1 MEKEDEDPQ
10 LSKEQAANSQVQN
23 GFQAGQVVKYIK
35 SVEEVR
41 VPENEGKLVT
51 KGWHIF

>member
-1 MEKEDEDPQ
+1 MEEEDEDPQ

-41 VPENEGKLVT
+41 VQENEGKLVT